1 MHYEHMKHDGSQP
14 IIGVN
19 MFLAEGDASPASVEL
34 TRGTEEEKQGQI
46 CRLEAFQERHQAAAP
61 AALGQVQS
69 AALNN
74 ENVFAQLMVATR
86 YCSLGQITDALFEV
100 GGRYRRSM

>member
-1 MHYEHMKHDGSQP
+1 MRYEHMKHDGSQP

-19 MFLAEGDASPASVEL
+19 MFVAEGDATPAAVEL
-34 TRGTEEEKQGQI
+34 TRGTEDEKQGQI
-46 CRLEAFQERHQAAAP
+46 CRLEAFHAQNQAVTS

-74 ENVFAQLMVATR
+74 ENVFAQLMIAAR
-86 YCSLGQITDALFEV
+86 CCSLGQITDALFEV
-100 GGRYRRSM
+100 GGRYRRNM